1 MPDAKVSSLVKLVSS
16 DSSWIFI
23 VVKQCN
29 AVPRQI
35 ITHDRLDPIQTK
47 STNLKEDRPESDTHC
62 YSVLANFCCPMIS
75 DHSDHWRLV
84 HDAVLYLRTRKSL
97 LRGQF
102 STPYSSSIILNR
114 SKDVTNNRYIASVL
128 VSCFYKFTWIRRV
141 KSCTKVPMNHNIVAL
156 YDLFKKQMLFPHD
169 SASYHQ
175 LYRSLSNN

>member
-1 MPDAKVSSLVKLVSS
+1 MPDAKLSSLVKLVSS

-29 AVPRQI
+29 SVPRQI
-35 ITHDRLDPIQTK
+35 ITHNRLDLIQTML
-47 STNLKEDRPESDTHC
+47 TNLEEDRPEYDTHW

-114 SKDVTNNRYIASVL
+114 SKDVTNNRYITSVL
-128 VSCFYKFTWIRRV
+128 VSCFHKFRIRRV
-141 KSCTKVPMNHNIVAL
+141 KSCTKVPMNHNIVTL
-156 YDLFKKQMLFPHD
+156 YDLFTKQMLFLYD